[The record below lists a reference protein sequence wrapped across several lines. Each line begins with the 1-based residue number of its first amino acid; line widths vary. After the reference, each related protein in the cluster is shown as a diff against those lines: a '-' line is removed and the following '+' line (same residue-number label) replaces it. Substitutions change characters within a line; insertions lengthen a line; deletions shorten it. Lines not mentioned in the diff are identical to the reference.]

1 MKPVAL
7 DSSSLI
13 GYLNGRVGGDTTRV
27 REALAAGRAVVP
39 PLVVAEVF
47 SLPGVPEDVI
57 AMMRDLVQL
66 PLLPGYWE
74 RAGQLRGRVLAG
86 RRRARMA
93 DTLIAQSCI
102 DHDVPLVSAD
112 SDFRHFVAFGLRLLD

>member
-1 MKPVAL
+1 MNPVAL

-13 GYLNGRVGGDTTRV
+13 GYLNGRAGGDTARV

-47 SLPGVPEDVI
+47 SLPGLPPQVP

-74 RAGQLRGRVLAG
+74 RAGQLRGRVLALG
-86 RRRARMA
+86 RRARMA

>member
-1 MKPVAL
+1 MNPVAL

-13 GYLNGRVGGDTTRV
+13 GYLNGRAGDDTALV

-47 SLPGVPEDVI
+47 SVPGLPQQVM
-57 AMMRDLVQL
+57 AMTRDLVQL
-66 PLLPGYWE
+66 PILPGYWE
-74 RAGQLRGRVLAG
+74 RAGQLRGRVLALG
-86 RRRARMA
+86 RRARMA